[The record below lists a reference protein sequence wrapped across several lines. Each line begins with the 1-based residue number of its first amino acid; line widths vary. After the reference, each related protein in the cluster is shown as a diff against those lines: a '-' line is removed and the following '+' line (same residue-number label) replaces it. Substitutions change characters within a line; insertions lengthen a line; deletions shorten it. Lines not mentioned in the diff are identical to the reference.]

1 MLCRL
6 HNQESCLTMKFLRAL
21 AVPAAAL
28 ALTFGA
34 VTPVA
39 GADTPSDVVED
50 ATTGTATP
58 ADPIAVAKGQA
69 WGKIA
74 AEDPRVDTYIVS
86 SPSMDGREIP
96 VAVIPATKD
105 GGERVD
111 NAPTIYLL
119 NGAGGAEQ
127 DNDWLTL
134 NKSTDGHEGT
144 IEFYSGKGVNV
155 VIPMAGA
162 FSYYLDWVDT
172 PNGNYLNG
180 PQKWETFLTKEL
192 PVPIENALKANDQRG
207 IIGFSMSASSALLMA
222 EHNPGYYDA
231 VGAFSGC
238 YAMADPVAYMGHSL
252 TVERGGGTMEQMVG
266 PAGSDASI
274 KNDALLN
281 AGKLTGTGTEIY
293 VSNSSGLAGETDMA
307 GYYTERGA
315 DFATALANS
324 AVLQVEGGVIEAFTN
339 KCTHD
344 LKAKLDS
351 EGVPATFN
359 FRNVGTHSWPTW
371 RDDISASWPTFQ
383 NAFSVTE

>member
-39 GADTPSDVVED
+39 GADTAVTRVDESVE
-50 ATTGTATP
+50 A
-58 ADPIAVAKGQA
+58 ADGRA
-69 WGKIA
+69 WRAIA
-74 AEDPRVDTYIVS
+74 AADDRVDTYEVYS
-86 SPSMDGREIP
+86 TSMERQIP
-96 VAVIPATKD
+96 VAVIPATNEA
-105 GGERVD
+105 GERLD
-111 NAPTIYLL
+111 KAPTIYLL

-192 PVPIENALKANDQRG
+192 PGPIEAELKANGQRG

-222 EHNPGYYDA
+222 ENNPNFYDA

-238 YAMADPVAYMGHSL
+238 YAMADPVAHMGHSL

-266 PAGSDASI
+266 PAGSPASI

-344 LKAKLDS
+344 LEAKLDS

>member
-39 GADTPSDVVED
+39 GADTP
-50 ATTGTATP
+50 ATAIAAQEPTVA
-58 ADPIAVAKGQA
+58 ADGQA
-69 WGKIA
+69 WGAIA
-74 AEDPRVDTYIVS
+74 AADDRVDAYEVY
-86 SPSMDGREIP
+86 SPSMKRDIP
-96 VAVIPATKD
+96 VAVIPATNEAGD
-105 GGERVD
+105 RVE

-127 DNDWLTL
+127 NNDWLNY

-144 IEFYSGKGVNV
+144 IDFYSGKGVNV

-162 FSYYLDWVDT
+162 FSYYLDWQQE

-192 PVPIENALKANDQRG
+192 PGPIEAELNASKDKRG
-207 IIGFSMSASSALLMA
+207 IIGFSMSASSALLLA

-238 YAMADPVAYMGHSL
+238 YAMADPVAHLAHGL

-266 PAGSDASI
+266 PAGSPASVY
-274 KNDALLN
+274 NDALLN
-281 AGKLTGTGTEIY
+281 AGELAGTGTEIY
-293 VSNSSGLAGETDMA
+293 VSNSSGLAGETDMV
-307 GYYTERGA
+307 GYYTAQGA
-315 DFATALANS
+315 DFAAALANS

-351 EGVPATFN
+351 EGIPATFN

-371 RDDISASWPTFQ
+371 RDDIAASWPTFEK
-383 NAFSVTE
+383 AFFAAE

>member
-39 GADTPSDVVED
+39 GADTAVTPVDESVE
-50 ATTGTATP
+50 A
-58 ADPIAVAKGQA
+58 ADGRA
-69 WGKIA
+69 WRAIA
-74 AEDPRVDTYIVS
+74 AADDRVDTYEVYS
-86 SPSMDGREIP
+86 TSMERQIP
-96 VAVIPATKD
+96 VAVIPATD
-105 GGERVD
+105 EADEPVPG
-111 NAPTIYLL
+111 APTIYLL

-127 DNDWLTL
+127 NNDWLTL

-144 IEFYSGKGVNV
+144 IDFYSGKGVNV

-162 FSYYLDWVDT
+162 FSYYLDWQRD
-172 PNGNYLNG
+172 PNGSYLNG

-192 PVPIENALKANDQRG
+192 PGPIEAKLNANGQRG

-222 EHNPGYYDA
+222 ENNPNFYDA

-238 YAMADPVAYMGHSL
+238 YAMADPVAHMGHSL

-344 LKAKLDS
+344 LKAKLES

>member
-39 GADTPSDVVED
+39 GADTAVTPVDESVE
-50 ATTGTATP
+50 A
-58 ADPIAVAKGQA
+58 ADGRA
-69 WGKIA
+69 WRAIA
-74 AEDPRVDTYIVS
+74 AADDRVDTYEVYS
-86 SPSMDGREIP
+86 TSMERQIP
-96 VAVIPATKD
+96 VATIPATNEV
-105 GGERVD
+105 GERVLD
-111 NAPTIYLL
+111 APTIYLL

-192 PVPIENALKANDQRG
+192 PGPIEAELKANGQRG

-222 EHNPGYYDA
+222 ENNPGYYDA

-238 YAMADPVAYMGHSL
+238 YAMADPVAHMAHGL
-252 TVERGGGTMEQMVG
+252 TVERGGGTMDQMVG
-266 PAGSDASI
+266 PAGSQTARD
-274 KNDALLN
+274 NDALIN
-281 AGKLTGTGTEIY
+281 AGKLAGTGTQIY

-371 RDDISASWPTFQ
+371 RDDISASWPTFE
-383 NAFSVTE
+383 NAFFSAE

>member
-39 GADTPSDVVED
+39 GADTAVTPVDESVE
-50 ATTGTATP
+50 A
-58 ADPIAVAKGQA
+58 ADGRA
-69 WGKIA
+69 WRAIA
-74 AEDPRVDTYIVS
+74 AADDRVDTYEVYS
-86 SPSMDGREIP
+86 TSMERQIP
-96 VAVIPATKD
+96 VATIPATNEVGK
-105 GGERVD
+105 RVLD
-111 NAPTIYLL
+111 APTIYLL

-192 PVPIENALKANDQRG
+192 PGPIENALDANGQRG

-222 EHNPGYYDA
+222 ENNPNFYDA

-238 YAMADPVAYMGHSL
+238 YAMADPVAHMGHSL

>member
-1 MLCRL
+1 
-6 HNQESCLTMKFLRAL
+6 MKFLRAL

-58 ADPIAVAKGQA
+58 ADPTEMANGQA

-74 AEDPRVDTYIVS
+74 AADDRVDTYEVYS
-86 SPSMDGREIP
+86 TSMERQIP
-96 VAVIPATKD
+96 VAVIPATD
-105 GGERVD
+105 EADEPVPG
-111 NAPTIYLL
+111 APTIYLL

-172 PNGNYLNG
+172 PKGNYLNG
-180 PQKWETFLTKEL
+180 PQMWETFLTKEL
-192 PVPIENALKANDQRG
+192 PGPIEAELKASNDRG

-222 EHNPGYYDA
+222 ENNPGYYDA

-238 YAMADPVAYMGHSL
+238 YAMADPVAHMAHGL
-252 TVERGGGTMEQMVG
+252 TVERGGGTMDQMVG
-266 PAGSDASI
+266 PAGSPASI

-281 AGKLTGTGTEIY
+281 AGKLADTGTEIY

-315 DFATALANS
+315 DLATALANS

-344 LKAKLDS
+344 LKAKLDAH
-351 EGVPATFN
+351 GVPANFN

-371 RDDISASWPTFQ
+371 RDDISASWPTFE
-383 NAFSVTE
+383 NAFFSAE